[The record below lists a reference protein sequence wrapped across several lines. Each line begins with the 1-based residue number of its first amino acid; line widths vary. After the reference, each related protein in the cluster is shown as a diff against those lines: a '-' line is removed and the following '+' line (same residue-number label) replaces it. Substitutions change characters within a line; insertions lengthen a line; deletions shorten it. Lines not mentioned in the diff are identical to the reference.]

1 MNMAFVIIGAIAA
14 MVGLGLLVSA
24 IRNRGDGND
33 PRSNI
38 MLIAGMMITAF
49 GLLMAGFAIGYAT
62 SEPPGAD
69 SAAADGAMRAGG
81 QIA

>member
-1 MNMAFVIIGAIAA
+1 MNMAFVIFGAIATV
-14 MVGLGLLVSA
+14 VGLGLLVSA

-62 SEPPGAD
+62 SEPQATD

>member
-1 MNMAFVIIGAIAA
+1 MNMLSVILGVLATL
-14 MVGLGLLVSA
+14 VGLGIHVTA
-24 IRNRGDGND
+24 IRNRGDGDD

-49 GLLMAGFAIGYAT
+49 GLLIAGFAVGYAT
-62 SEPPGAD
+62 SEPLDAD
-69 SAAADGAMRAGG
+69 AATGSAGLSGG